1 MPFIRRYLFLAAI
14 WSNIMNHLSRWR
26 AIAITPLAVL
36 CMTSAIAQA
45 EFVPIFPSFE
55 RQDSFDRDY
64 KWNFVSPTTRE
75 DGKIWFTTLTDKLN
89 PDFSHDLT
97 ATIRHTATGPLFTLS
112 FNGLKQPVLGKTDIL
127 AEAQQA
133 NHGADAVDM
142 VRATVALNLVGSTPQ
157 GAVSLSGDHEK
168 VGGVGFVW
176 SLGNSGKTPL
186 KGVVVTPSYREAG

>member
-1 MPFIRRYLFLAAI
+1 
-14 WSNIMNHLSRWR
+14 MNHLSRWR

-97 ATIRHTATGPLFTLS
+97 ATIRHTVTGPLFTLS

-133 NHGADAVDM
+133 NHGAGASYFFFMISTKLRRICM
-142 VRATVALNLVGSTPQ
+142 VAWQFREDTF
-157 GAVSLSGDHEK
+157 E
-168 VGGVGFVW
+168 GGGGHAQLQRGW
-176 SLGNSGKTPL
+176 HSKHL
-186 KGVVVTPSYREAG
+186 